1 MKIEI
6 TVKRHHAFLFSG
18 ALVLF
23 SLVLFANAFGTN
35 NPAVFGHS
43 GGEIDVAG
51 LSGSAPSLTAGAAT
65 NANFATTAGSAS
77 GVSCTDCLGS
87 GQIAEGSFNWPTAN
101 DLSCTNC
108 IGGTEIDES
117 SLGTVTF
124 ATFAALCQNVGSSSN
139 ADICLDIP
147 GGNVCSKDSCADGT
161 CDGCVAPG
169 PFDLILTCS
178 SGRIERLNR
187 VSAAAC

>member
-1 MKIEI
+1 MG
-6 TVKRHHAFLFSG
+6 LS
-18 ALVLF
+18 ALVLLAP
-23 SLVLFANAFGTN
+23 LVIAFGGT
-35 NPAVFGHS
+35 NPALVGHS

-51 LSGSAPSLTAGAAT
+51 FSGSAPSLTAGAAT

-124 ATFAALCQNVGSSSN
+124 ATFAALCQNVGSNSHV
-139 ADICLDIP
+139 DICLDIP
-147 GGNVCSKDSCADGT
+147 GGNVCTKDSCADGA
-161 CDGCVAPG
+161 CDGCFAPG
-169 PFDLILTCS
+169 PFDLIITCNG
-178 SGRIERLNR
+178 GRIERLNR
-187 VSAAAC
+187 VSAFAC